1 MKGRHRSSRAAE
13 WPPGSTAQAI
23 SPTSRLTSRRKGWE
37 LAPPGWPRAGQGG
50 SFKGNP
56 RPERRLSCPRGISW
70 SLAGG
75 RPQEDCHCA
84 LKNGGLGWAGGHEA
98 ERSRERRNQNSPGR
112 CLPL

>member
-50 SFKGNP
+50 QLQRQSQTREAPVLSP
-56 RPERRLSCPRGISW
+56 RDQLVPGRRP
-70 SLAGG
+70 A
-75 RPQEDCHCA
+75 P
-84 LKNGGLGWAGGHEA
+84 GGLSLRFEGWGP
-98 ERSRERRNQNSPGR
+98 RVGR
-112 CLPL
+112 GTRG